1 MKKNNKNL
9 ILEIS
14 TIQRLMTG
22 KLILEQW
29 GSIIDDVIN
38 IGSKIV
44 GKLPDNVDNLIS
56 RLSKTTNEE
65 DAIKILADIAK
76 QSDEMSGI
84 IVPKIMSTISDVER
98 KTINDVKTLF
108 KNEIDNGLDPD
119 YAKSSAENWVN
130 QNIKTDFDG
139 VKDIIKKDILDYID
153 NVAKKSKTK
162 PKPIVDNPKPNDIT
176 GVSGQNWEQILPL
189 SSDELTKLEKLYRQK
204 GLGQS
209 FFRSMRQFSQRI
221 TDMITKQVA
230 LMDETLSLMKT
241 LDETTNAAQ
250 KTDILRR
257 IGDNIENLTKSDKDN
272 YKIIDEWIDTNVPDY
287 KLKSK
292 LRGIEGYQKAA
303 KIFDGSTLGK
313 WKENYKGLLDRRRA
327 MLIQVNSM
335 LNPLSWFP
343 GIMRRK
349 FGDSGGYGAQ
359 VAKKWLTFVK
369 GPEYGEFR
377 RFLYSGQTQKWKGIG
392 DFMKEFGVIPGLTN
406 VAKEF
411 AWSYISLAVMYA
423 FVDYVTDILG
433 NQVRNVEY
441 LNDYGF
447 VQNQIKS
454 YDEHINKENTN
465 VNTLEKPTIGLL
477 NFLGDMSNY
486 SMDYFK
492 DLSVAFPG
500 LVDDF
505 LNFWF
510 DLRNDKINEENIDKL
525 NKQGEKLKEQ
535 IKTEQKKLENTANN
549 IVNNETTSKIN
560 IKEDI
565 KSVAPCLFTGG
576 WDVSL
581 VNVDGRETYVTHN
594 SDWTEKYYL
603 DVVKNNNTT
612 TVYYKGT
619 NKNPCR

>member
-65 DAIKILADIAK
+65 DAIKILSDIAK

-303 KIFDGSTLGK
+303 KIFDGSTLKK
-313 WKENYKGLLDRRRA
+313 WKETYKAFWERRGELLNQA
-327 MLIQVNSM
+327 NSM
-335 LNPLSWFP
+335 MNPASWFGASIRKWP
-343 GIMRRK
+343 GDGRGEKI
-349 FGDSGGYGAQ
+349 FN
-359 VAKKWLTFVK
+359 KWKSFVK
-369 GPEYGEFR
+369 GPEFTELRNYI
-377 RFLYSGQTQKWKGIG
+377 LTGQTQKWSGIKK
-392 DFMKEFGVIPGLTN
+392 FREEFGMIPTIGN
-406 VAKEF
+406 VAKELVY
-411 AWSYISLAVMYA
+411 SYVVLSLLLG
-423 FVDYVTDILG
+423 FLDYITDVLG
-433 NQVRNVEY
+433 NLVKNVGW
-441 LNDYGF
+441 L
-447 VQNQIKS
+447 NQIGPIKNQIDS
-454 YDEHINKENTN
+454 YDKHIKSEDSKEG
-465 VNTLEKPTIGLL
+465 LEKSAGGISNFFGDVGEYTFEELKTIQLQ
-477 NFLGDMSNY
+477 
-486 SMDYFK
+486 
-492 DLSVAFPG
+492 FPG
-500 LVDDF
+500 LLD
-505 LNFWF
+505 NFFAFWY
-510 DLRNDKINEENIDKL
+510 DLRNKPISEENINDAKE
-525 NKQGEKLKEQ
+525 KAEKLKEQ

-549 IVNNETTSKIN
+549 IVNNELKFTNDIGGLVKWLTDVKKLNLID
-560 IKEDI
+560 EDLPYI
-565 KSVAPCLFTGG
+565 KSVG
-576 WDVSL
+576 D
-581 VNVDGRETYVTHN
+581 NTYTYEDAEGKIHTYEY
-594 SDWTEKYYL
+594 SG
-603 DVVKNNNTT
+603 NTFQ
-612 TVYYKGT
+612 
-619 NKNPCR
+619 